1 MKHKLHHIVI
11 TANGK
16 GERMARYT
24 VPKFMLPY
32 KGKPILKHLCEKFP
46 AAVVLTHHNVD
57 GYPVYSCQPT
67 DSRSATLSYLKGWKN
82 VLVVD
87 SDIVVLGNIETEYN
101 GDTLYMREGINAGL
115 YFIAD
120 VNQTLEKM
128 QGDEIANAM
137 AGADVLQCET
147 IHLGTEK
154 EYEYYCS

>member
-1 MKHKLHHIVI
+1 MKHKLHHIII

-16 GERMARYT
+16 GERMARYP

-32 KGKPILKHLCEKFP
+32 NGKPILRHLCEKFP
-46 AAVVLTHHNVD
+46 
-57 GYPVYSCQPT
+57 
-67 DSRSATLSYLKGWKN
+67 SYLKGWKN

-87 SDIVVLGNIETEYN
+87 SDIVVLGNIATEYT
-101 GDTLYMREGINAGL
+101 GDTLYMRDGINAGL

-120 VNQTLEKM
+120 VNKTLKKM
-128 QGDEIANAM
+128 QGDDIAQAM
-137 AGADVLQCET
+137 SGADILPCET